1 VRLLFALAL
10 IIASQSPRHWVDINL
25 DTRRIAD
32 DKLDELQRQGDARSG
47 RTAAAFKNAR
57 LDEPLYYYEADAGF
71 ASFAAD
77 SSNDLLPYLPWRSVI
92 FPVVSGS
99 DAIGI
104 LLFKT
109 SLGSTCYF
117 APAPPGIYQQY
128 QNASRHVR
136 LERDQVLSVASAGG
150 GDFLIMEDGAAIY
163 RIAPCTTRT
172 LLWLGLNDQHVEDV
186 KFLTPKEMGPMIKRA
201 LRGGE

>member
-1 VRLLFALAL
+1 MRLWIVLAL
-10 IIASQSPRHWVDINL
+10 LLASQSPQHRVEINS
-25 DTRRIAD
+25 DTRRIAQ
-32 DKLDELQRQGDARSG
+32 DKLDELKRSGDPRSG
-47 RTAAAFKNAR
+47 RAAAAFRDAR
-57 LDEPLYYYEADAGF
+57 LDEPIYYYEAEAGF
-71 ASFAAD
+71 GSFAAD
-77 SSNDLLPYLPWRSVI
+77 SSNDLMPYLGWRSVI
-92 FPVVSGS
+92 FPVVTGN

-128 QNASRHVR
+128 ENASRRVR
-136 LERDQVLSVASAGG
+136 LDRDQVLSVATAGG
-150 GDFLIMEDGAAIY
+150 GDYLIVEDGTTIY

-172 LLWLGLNDQHVEDV
+172 LLLLGLNDQHIEDL